1 MKMSDQGLAAKNSQ
15 SSGVV
20 LSAIIINPEAKQVS
34 RSELPN

>member
-1 MKMSDQGLAAKNSQ
+1 MSDHDPAAKNSQ

-20 LSAIIINPEAKQVS
+20 LSAIFINPETKQVS